1 MKKLI
6 FLLTLVLTCA
16 LPAQAVLKEK
26 DLAQT
31 LSVLRSELE
40 QFKAQQV
47 TNTANFD
54 ERFKSMGDQMRK
66 VMQQA
71 DQTTLM
77 LYSQQSDYIFD
88 LTYACHEA
96 TEEYHRFHT
105 NVMPYSNWVDRM
117 KTEIER
123 YESLIASLQ
132 KIPDFLLS
140 DKAKEDRETCLELA
154 TVIRDKMKDNR
165 EKITELQERHDR
177 VEKRLKELNDYA
189 KDRYTQIQAN
199 IFVNGGDNYITILS
213 NFQRRLKI
221 AVSSIESKYKPTR
234 GSRSD
239 WRGPI
244 VMFLFLFVFLW
255 MAVSSGFSVVF
266 INWLV
271 PKKLRDEK
279 FQERKPC
286 MIWTMAITTFAIVV
300 MILRNVMSTHGF
312 FAMASKLLIEY
323 AWLLAVILIS
333 LLIRLW
339 QHPERLK
346 RGMLI
351 YLPIFFLGFVVIAF
365 RIVFIPNETVNLVFP
380 PILIACLIWQFVAI
394 YRHNNGE
401 SG

>member
-1 MKKLI
+1 MGVWCFFCYLCSKLTHRNMKKLI
-6 FLLTLVLTCA
+6 FLLTLVLTCV

-189 KDRYTQIQAN
+189 K
-199 IFVNGGDNYITILS
+199 
-213 NFQRRLKI
+213 
-221 AVSSIESKYKPTR
+221 
-234 GSRSD
+234 
-239 WRGPI
+239 
-244 VMFLFLFVFLW
+244 
-255 MAVSSGFSVVF
+255 
-266 INWLV
+266 
-271 PKKLRDEK
+271 
-279 FQERKPC
+279 
-286 MIWTMAITTFAIVV
+286 
-300 MILRNVMSTHGF
+300 
-312 FAMASKLLIEY
+312 
-323 AWLLAVILIS
+323 
-333 LLIRLW
+333 
-339 QHPERLK
+339 K
-346 RGMLI
+346 R
-351 YLPIFFLGFVVIAF
+351 
-365 RIVFIPNETVNLVFP
+365 
-380 PILIACLIWQFVAI
+380 
-394 YRHNNGE
+394 
-401 SG
+401 